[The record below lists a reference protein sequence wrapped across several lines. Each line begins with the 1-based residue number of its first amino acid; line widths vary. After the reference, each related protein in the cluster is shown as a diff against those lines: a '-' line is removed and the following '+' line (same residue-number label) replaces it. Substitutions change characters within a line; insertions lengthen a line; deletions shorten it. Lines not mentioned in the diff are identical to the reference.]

1 MIIKLNR
8 RHLEQLVQI
17 DYESEHQNDREH
29 RITKAQMRKHL
40 GERFGK
46 EEFYG
51 YKEGILKGYATLKPF
66 SGYKHCEIYWLAV
79 RKQYQGQGIGT
90 KLLKFLEQKA
100 KQQGYRKVFVYTGK
114 NMIRTRQFYEK
125 NGYKFV
131 NEFPEYYGYSTGEKT
146 AVLYGKKLNSA

>member
-29 RITKAQMRKHL
+29 HIKQTKKEL
-40 GERFGK
+40 IERFK
-46 EEFYG
+46 QEQFYG
-51 YKEGILKGYATLKPF
+51 YKDGILKGYATLKPF

-100 KQQGYRKVFVYTGK
+100 KQQGFRKVFVYTGK

-131 NEFPEYYGYSTGEKT
+131 NEFPEYYGYTEGNTT
-146 AVLYGKKLNSA
+146 AVLYGKKL